1 MSLGPLGEARMSPS
15 PLNKYRVKV
24 GHVEIAVEAATREE
38 AIVLARRRLAEEHPR
53 LYDVIR
59 ALAPTRFEVR
69 PAA

>member
-1 MSLGPLGEARMSPS
+1 MSTN

-24 GHVEIAVEAATREE
+24 GHIEFIVEAATRDE
-38 AIVLARRRLAEEHPR
+38 AIIAARRRLAEEHPR

-59 ALAPTRFEVR
+59 ALEPARFDVR